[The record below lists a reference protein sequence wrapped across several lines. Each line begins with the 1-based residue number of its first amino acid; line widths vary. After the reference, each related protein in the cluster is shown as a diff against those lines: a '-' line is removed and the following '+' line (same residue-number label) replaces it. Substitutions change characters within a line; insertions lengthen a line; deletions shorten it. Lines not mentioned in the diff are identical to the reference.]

1 MELEFI
7 LMEED
12 YIKFNIHNMNISE
25 TYRKSIFIQRY
36 ILPIIF
42 LIVPFVLAQISK
54 PPFLYWMI
62 VFGIL
67 FVVWICYYK
76 KYLIWKIKRII
87 KRRLKEGKNNGVL
100 GKRIFEIRD
109 NQIIE
114 TTEHTKEFV
123 NINSVEKVIIN
134 EEYIFIYIN
143 SMQAYIIPLRVFKNG
158 EEEDRF
164 RKYIECIN
172 KNSCI

>member
-1 MELEFI
+1 MSNKNSNL
-7 LMEED
+7 
-12 YIKFNIHNMNISE
+12 
-25 TYRKSIFIQRY
+25 
-36 ILPIIF
+36 
-42 LIVPFVLAQISK
+42 
-54 PPFLYWMI
+54 
-62 VFGIL
+62 
-67 FVVWICYYK
+67 
-76 KYLIWKIKRII
+76 
-87 KRRLKEGKNNGVL
+87 LKEGKNNGVL